1 MPSGPPPSAV
11 GKMVTVP
18 LGVMRPIPGSAPACV
33 NHRLP
38 SGPSSM
44 SWGELFAVS
53 PGVNSVTVPSGVM
66 RPIAPP
72 LPVAVYQTL
81 PSGPAAMP
89 VGLSWVPP
97 LNSDMTP
104 PVVTRPIWFLPV
116 SVNHTPPG
124 PDAIPV
130 GCASLVVAAYV
141 VTVPAGAIVPIC
153 PGLALSAN
161 QTLPSGPR
169 VTPAGPLPAANS
181 LIVGAAPAAAGAQ
194 RQARR
199 LR

>member
-44 SWGELFAVS
+44 SWGVLFAVS

-81 PSGPAAMP
+81 PSGPAA
-89 VGLSWVPP
+89 
-97 LNSDMTP
+97 
-104 PVVTRPIWFLPV
+104 
-116 SVNHTPPG
+116 
-124 PDAIPV
+124 IPV
-130 GCASLVVAAYV
+130 GFAWLLVAAYV
-141 VTVPAGAIVPIC
+141 VTVPAGVIVPIC

-161 QTLPSGPR
+161 HTLQSDPR